1 MNTFLTVAIFLGYS
15 LGTICLWKIRWR
27 PERWKK
33 SPRKIRASS
42 SSYSISCNEY
52 GRISEVCRLVFV
64 ISAANVI
71 LFFDSDIS
79 HWYSKLG
86 RAARCDVYDPRDRS
100 GGVTD
105 IDHSNTTTAYIFN
118 IICKEVNRA
127 GDVFNPRLTQIK
139 PQINPD
145 WSGICVHQLGVEH
158 NAICDEQYKSRMN
171 MRLHWK
177 QHSKN
182 LSLITAEIPSTF

>member
-1 MNTFLTVAIFLGYS
+1 MNTFLTVAIFLGHS

-42 SSYSISCNEY
+42 SSHSISCNEY

-71 LFFDSDIS
+71 LFFDSGIS

-105 IDHSNTTTAYIFN
+105 IDHSNTTTAYILN

-127 GDVFNPRLTQIK
+127 GDVLSVSFVLFIF
-139 PQINPD
+139 
-145 WSGICVHQLGVEH
+145 
-158 NAICDEQYKSRMN
+158 KSASELSELKILIWQSRQGPSLVS
-171 MRLHWK
+171 RKVKIWK
-177 QHSKN
+177 KIF
-182 LSLITAEIPSTF
+182 LS